1 MYQAGTV
8 TEMLA
13 LKRQIPEEVYREA
26 LSIVTMLDE
35 HFGEDRD
42 VEEEDGGI
50 VLIATNGEDLE
61 YFSKRYLDPES
72 GLFEYVELVKT
83 GKEPYLNV
91 FYLYNEYTYG
101 ISLFLPLSIAPRI
114 LQEEV
119 LQGTNHS

>member
-1 MYQAGTV
+1 
-8 TEMLA
+8 MLA